1 MQRLYTRE
9 DYLRRI
15 EWMKKARRNISITT
29 DIIVGFPGETEK
41 DFSQTLSL
49 LDEVEYDSLFGFK
62 YSRRPNTSALALDDH
77 IPEEEKAR
85 RLKYSAGKAASDP
98 NPAELRS
105 WLAGSRR
112 PSSRL
117 QSSHGS
123 VDRTDYR

>member
-62 YSRRPNTSALALDDH
+62 YSRRPIHRRSPGRPH
-77 IPEEEKAR
+77 SGEEKAR
-85 RLKYSAGKAASDP
+85 RLVFCRKGSERSKSGGT
-98 NPAELRS
+98 RS
-105 WLAGSRR
+105 WLAGSREAFVEVTIKPR
-112 PSSRL
+112 VS
-117 QSSHGS
+117 GS
-123 VDRTDYR
+123 DGLR